1 MFIVET
7 RRSFLMLLRHLT
19 LSYLQEHQVRLSKK
33 ISRACPM
40 RVSFNYI
47 DYVNSKMILGGGGW
61 GWGVVLRG
69 MIEGSLSKVS
79 CNDDVQ
85 IIKMALQNYLMII
98 D

>member
-19 LSYLQEHQVRLSKK
+19 LSYLQKHQVILSKE
-33 ISRACPM
+33 ISRPCPV

-61 GWGVVLRG
+61 GGVVLRG
-69 MIEGSLSKVS
+69 MTEGSLSKVS